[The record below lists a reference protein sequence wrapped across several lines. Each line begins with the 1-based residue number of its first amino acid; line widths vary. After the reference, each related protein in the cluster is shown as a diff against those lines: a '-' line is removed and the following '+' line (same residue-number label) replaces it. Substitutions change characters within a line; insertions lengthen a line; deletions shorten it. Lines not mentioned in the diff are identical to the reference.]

1 MDPHVLATKLDEPKH
16 LRVPVSADEV
26 VIIAHLRGKL
36 VNVVPM
42 AAAEWSQ
49 VRREAILWLGMT
61 VMASPIAFFLSPAL
75 GLQTPTR
82 EI

>member
-1 MDPHVLATKLDEPKH
+1 MEPHVLATTLDELNH
-16 LRVPVSADEV
+16 LRVHVSADEV
-26 VIIAHLRGKL
+26 VMMPHLRGKF
-36 VNVVPM
+36 VHVVAM

-49 VRREAILWLGMT
+49 IRREAILWLGMT
-61 VMASPIAFFLSPAL
+61 AITSPIAISLIPAL

>member
-1 MDPHVLATKLDEPKH
+1 MDPHVLATILDELKH
-16 LRVPVSADEV
+16 LRVHVSADEV

-42 AAAEWSQ
+42 DPAEWSQ
-49 VRREAILWLGMT
+49 IRREAILWQGMT
-61 VMASPIAFFLSPAL
+61 FMTSPIAFFLSPAL